1 MKIRGMKNLGE
12 NKGCEIFLVLIRGT
26 RKRLRGAKNS
36 MENLRG
42 AKISVEN
49 LRGMKNFHHFPKK
62 TPTGPLGSETGINSS
77 FNCT

>member
-26 RKRLRGAKNS
+26 KKRLRGAKIS
-36 MENLRG
+36 IENLRG

-49 LRGMKNFHHFPKK
+49 LRGMKNFHHFRKK
-62 TPTGPLGSETGINSS
+62 TPTGYPYLKKTSPLRTL
-77 FNCT
+77 